1 MSVLI
6 LPVERHLAY
15 LRHSFLLFSYI
26 LQLFHSFGSHLAKR
40 RTERCRALK
49 HTQKMKNIH
58 YLISLYKTTLFRN
71 MICLLIKSVINKSC
85 VWFNNCDNS
94 LGIPSNKM
102 QKELKMTA
110 LLRVIS
116 LVVISVVV
124 IIIPPC
130 GAALGR
136 GKA

>member
-1 MSVLI
+1 
-6 LPVERHLAY
+6 
-15 LRHSFLLFSYI
+15 
-26 LQLFHSFGSHLAKR
+26 
-40 RTERCRALK
+40 
-49 HTQKMKNIH
+49 MKNIH
-58 YLISLYKTTLFRN
+58 FLISSYKTKV
-71 MICLLIKSVINKSC
+71 LLKIIRQLTKLSINKSC
-85 VWFNNCDNS
+85 VEFKNCDNS